1 MIESLLECK
10 IFIQHVRRRSST
22 IAELADDLSRKSTTS
37 AAALRKINKGKVDYA
52 EGALVEWLKNPV
64 LDWSLPE
71 KVVKDVKKLL

>member
-10 IFIQHVRRRSST
+10 IFVQHVRRRSST
-22 IAELADDLSRKSTTS
+22 IAELADYLSRKSTTS
-37 AAALRKINKGKVDYA
+37 AAALRRIGKGKIQYA
-52 EGALVEWLKNPV
+52 EGALVDWLRNPV